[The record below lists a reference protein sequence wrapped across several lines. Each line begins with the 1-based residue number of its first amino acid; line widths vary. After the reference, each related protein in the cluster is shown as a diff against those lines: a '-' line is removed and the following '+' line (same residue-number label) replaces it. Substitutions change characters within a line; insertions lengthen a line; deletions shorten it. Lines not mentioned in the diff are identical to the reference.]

1 MKLRIYKTREY
12 ARKAKARLFDETAE
26 AVAALPGGGRAVLIA
41 NHAAGGIEAD
51 ALLITGGG
59 VAAIWLYAYGGIIAA
74 TEGGCWTADGKIIA
88 CGAIDRNPLAK
99 ARRDMRRARPLIEKW
114 FGKDA
119 GALKAYVIFG
129 DGAVTDGLTPTAKD
143 ERITVCSVS
152 ELQEKLKEAAA
163 EEIVFTDEE
172 FDRIPEIMQLT
183 DSGTAHTAAADAAAY
198 YAELK
203 EIAAGGTGT
212 HAVNRSPS
220 SKTGS
225 FPV

>member
-1 MKLRIYKTREY
+1 MKRNEEAGCAADALPRFLVHTHETMKLRIYKTREY

-99 ARRDMRRARPLIEKW
+99 ARRDMRRARPLIVNW
-114 FGKDA
+114 FG
-119 GALKAYVIFG
+119 
-129 DGAVTDGLTPTAKD
+129 
-143 ERITVCSVS
+143 
-152 ELQEKLKEAAA
+152 
-163 EEIVFTDEE
+163 
-172 FDRIPEIMQLT
+172 
-183 DSGTAHTAAADAAAY
+183 
-198 YAELK
+198 
-203 EIAAGGTGT
+203 
-212 HAVNRSPS
+212 
-220 SKTGS
+220 
-225 FPV
+225 